1 MEMKKCYMEVFK
13 MIYFNWLTISL
24 NFFFFYIYFFLPP
37 LTYQEHQMSEMM
49 KNSGDSSNRLSLLND
64 QVQEKNRSVYV

>member
-1 MEMKKCYMEVFK
+1 MKKCYMEVFK

-24 NFFFFYIYFFLPP
+24 NFFFFYIYSFLPP